1 MGVALKRQKE
11 KNSLENNL
19 SCRDK
24 IIDISFQSFLSVHIL
39 KNKIAEQRFPAVVQQ
54 DLASA
59 GLQV

>member
-39 KNKIAEQRFPAVVQQ
+39 KNKIAEQRFPVVVQQ